1 MHEAIKKLESI
12 GLTTVSKETHISLNK
27 LEYILERKFDLL
39 DKTTALGF
47 IHILE
52 REYQVDLIEW
62 VEEYNEYLTNE
73 EENNPDEDG
82 VFVSRDDVPRKKNRL
97 FSIFLVLVIVGG
109 VGYYFYTQKG
119 MDFKLGSAS
128 VPNAP
133 ATEKEEAVVEQK
145 SEPVQPVVAEPEN
158 EPENVVESENPV
170 EEKSEKMQIQ
180 ESVPEAVETPTMPEA
195 NTSVVAEEIPHEV
208 AINAITIKP
217 NVRVWVG
224 IVYLDTFEK
233 EDFITE
239 EPIIVNTNR
248 EHIMVL
254 GHGDITL
261 EQDDNVTQMR
271 EKNPVRFH
279 YDGTKF
285 EVINVQKFR
294 ELNRGEIW

>member
-1 MHEAIKKLESI
+1 MDEAIKKLESI
-12 GLTTVSKETHISLNK
+12 GLTTVSQETHISLNK
-27 LEYILERKFDLL
+27 LEYILEKKFDLL
-39 DKTTALGF
+39 DKTTAQGF

-52 REYQVDLIEW
+52 REYEVDLSEW
-62 VEEYNEYLTNE
+62 VEEYNAYLKAEE
-73 EENNPDEDG
+73 EENPEEEG
-82 VFVSRDDVPRKKNRL
+82 VFVSRDDIPRKKNRL
-97 FSIFLVLVIVGG
+97 FSLFLVLVIVGG

-119 MDFKLGSAS
+119 VDFELNLAS
-128 VPNAP
+128 TSSRPAP
-133 ATEKEEAVVEQK
+133 KAEEPA
-145 SEPVQPVVAEPEN
+145 A
-158 EPENVVESENPV
+158 
-170 EEKSEKMQIQ
+170 EEKSKPVQSSEESQNESQAVDELKAPAETEMEQPLSEESTPEEIEKPVMAEINV
-180 ESVPEAVETPTMPEA
+180 SAV
-195 NTSVVAEEIPHEV
+195 SEEIPHEV

-239 EPIIVNTNR
+239 EPIVVNTNR

-261 EQDDNVTQMR
+261 EEDDNITQMR

-285 EVINVQKFR
+285 ALINVQKFR